1 LQGVISLTLVSVSVP
16 EGFRLAVT
24 PQVVSYRACI
34 VQSSRSSRPS
44 LGSSTRN
51 SKVVTPTSPINASDP
66 TGRKIGRRPA
76 RDGTA
81 PRPLEPS
88 QAEPPRPL
96 PPSELLRIGKTSLKR
111 LERAQVGLVRASLQP
126 GLLNRAIRTMQRTVG
141 QAWVRA
147 VTSRLRHVH
156 GLNRLPPWDPSAS
169 IVCVANHRSFFD
181 LFVTT
186 AELVAHGLP
195 QRILFP
201 VRSNFFY
208 DHPLG
213 PAVNGA
219 MSFFAMY
226 PPIFRDP
233 KRAALNLASLD
244 EIAGLLQH
252 GGFFV
257 GMHPEGMRNRIG
269 DPYTLLPGRGGV
281 GRVIRKAAATGLDEA
296 SGTVRPGVR
305 ATIVLPVFVNGLG
318 NDFVKQVT
326 DGLTG
331 RGERIHMVFG
341 EPIDFGDLLHAP
353 ETPRTYRA
361 IAERCVDVLTSLG
374 HEERRLRAAQPP
386 HPEHSRGHGR
396 R

>member
-1 LQGVISLTLVSVSVP
+1 MSATD
-16 EGFRLAVT
+16 R
-24 PQVVSYRACI
+24 
-34 VQSSRSSRPS
+34 
-44 LGSSTRN
+44 
-51 SKVVTPTSPINASDP
+51 
-66 TGRKIGRRPA
+66 TGREIGRHGA
-76 RDGTA
+76 RDGTVS
-81 PRPLEPS
+81 RRLEPS
-88 QAEPPRPL
+88 RAEPRGQL

-111 LERAQVGLVRASLQP
+111 LERAQVSLVRASLQP
-126 GLLNRAIRTMQRTVG
+126 GPLNRAIRTMQRTVG

-195 QRILFP
+195 HRILFP

-226 PPIFRDP
+226 PPIFRDR

-244 EIAGLLQH
+244 EIAALLQH

-257 GMHPEGMRNRIG
+257 GMHPEGMRNRSG
-269 DPYTLLPGRGGV
+269 DPYTLLPGQWGV
-281 GRVIRKAAATGLDEA
+281 GRVIRKAAAAGLDEA
-296 SGTVRPGVR
+296 SGAARSGVR
-305 ATIVLPVFVNGLG
+305 ETIVLPVFVNGLG
-318 NDFVKQVT
+318 NDFAKQVK

-341 EPIDFGDLLHAP
+341 EPIDFGDLLGAP

-361 IAERCVDVLTSLG
+361 IADRCVDVLTSLG
-374 HEERRLRAAQPP
+374 HEERMLRAAQ
-386 HPEHSRGHGR
+386 HSRPEHSRGHGR